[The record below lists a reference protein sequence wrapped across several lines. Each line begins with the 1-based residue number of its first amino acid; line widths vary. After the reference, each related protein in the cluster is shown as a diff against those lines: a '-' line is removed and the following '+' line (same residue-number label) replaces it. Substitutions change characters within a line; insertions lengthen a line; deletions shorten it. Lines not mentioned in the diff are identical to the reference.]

1 MDMDVCNRLKK
12 SKIVCSFQNCVQ
24 NSLFLPYFINPTVIS
39 QKMVTFFV
47 VKVKFDDNL
56 HQIGWLKILRVCVTY
71 TNRSKTNCSLGSVW
85 SKMSTF
91 QMGVVSRIV
100 LPRQWQMKDSIPL
113 LRAIKWGTVCKFI
126 SKGVKTTRS

>member
-91 QMGVVSRIV
+91 QMDLLSGKV
-100 LPRQWQMKDSIPL
+100 LPWQRKFKDSICIILVPDSNL
-113 LRAIKWGTVCKFI
+113 YHEILMT
-126 SKGVKTTRS
+126 KGCYT

>member
-56 HQIGWLKILRVCVTY
+56 HQIG
-71 TNRSKTNCSLGSVW
+71 
-85 SKMSTF
+85 
-91 QMGVVSRIV
+91 
-100 LPRQWQMKDSIPL
+100 
-113 LRAIKWGTVCKFI
+113 
-126 SKGVKTTRS
+126 